1 MDLGNFCWEQRKEEQ
16 QLYSCEKIIPFF
28 LPSMCICFLIH
39 FRVLCFFPSPTVPSW
54 LLGIKLSW
62 FLSFTSCVISP
73 AACMAFLFIIA
84 FQQFVWD
91 VSDLVGRLA
100 SVVEVLGYYFK
111 MFVSVFSVETW
122 GKKLLFFSS
131 CPFWT
136 GRMIL
141 PQ

>member
-1 MDLGNFCWEQRKEEQ
+1 MF
-16 QLYSCEKIIPFF
+16 SVSPA
-28 LPSMCICFLIH
+28 
-39 FRVLCFFPSPTVPSW
+39 PTVPSW

-73 AACMAFLFIIA
+73 AACTAFLFIIV

-111 MFVSVFSVETW
+111 MFVSVFSVET
-122 GKKLLFFSS
+122 
-131 CPFWT
+131 
-136 GRMIL
+136 
-141 PQ
+141 